1 MFNLF
6 EDFLSTG
13 SRPPAAAVE
22 RLAEAVMALLRRRR
36 DRQRRIDLALS
47 AFQRSNHLRRDI
59 GLPPVDSN
67 GRRL

>member
-13 SRPPAAAVE
+13 SRTPAATVE
-22 RLAEAVMALLRRRR
+22 RLAEVVMMLFRRRR
-36 DRQRRIDLALS
+36 DRQKRIDLALS
-47 AFQRSNHLRRDI
+47 VFQRSNHLRRDV